1 MTTLEIIASV
11 LCSGLV
17 LAMYVDMDNRERSRR
32 VQIARMN
39 ADRREAHQR
48 ACAKAILE
56 GRRPPP
62 PPCTLTHGW

>member
-39 ADRREAHQR
+39 ADLRDAHQR
-48 ACAKAILE
+48 ACAQATLE

-62 PPCTLTHGW
+62 PPCTLSIG